1 MHPMTRKLLWY
12 ATALAAL
19 LGVFMLYTQPETMIN
34 LAEQLWA
41 CF

>member
-1 MHPMTRKLLWY
+1 MTRIMLGY